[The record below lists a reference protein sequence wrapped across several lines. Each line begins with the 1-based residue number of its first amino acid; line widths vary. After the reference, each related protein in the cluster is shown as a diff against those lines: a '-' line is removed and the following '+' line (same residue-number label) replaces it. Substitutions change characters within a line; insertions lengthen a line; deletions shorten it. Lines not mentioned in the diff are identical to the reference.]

1 MRKSLEKLISNC
13 IALTYKLPK
22 GDPAIPKIKVS
33 TCSDECYQI
42 LSSDRELAEIIYN
55 GIVDY
60 SFNEADI
67 DLTKLDTFQKRAL
80 KSKLYFNPQDKEK
93 VQLKYGFYGEVLL
106 FLMLQFYH
114 KAGTFIS
121 RGFFYSPL
129 EKSETKGFD
138 TYQML
143 KGSDDGV
150 ELWFGEVKFH
160 KNFRTGITQILDKI
174 KTSLSDEYLN
184 SNFVAMEDK
193 EPFVSTE
200 ATISPVLNAFR
211 ENPEV
216 NLARVA
222 RENGMSF
229 VYPMLVIFDNENK
242 SYDDIIKSVVK
253 YTNERY
259 EKLEVNFS
267 LDYSIFFMFLPVN
280 TAMEIKKFVRSWILS
295 NQPVI

>member
-121 RGFFYSPL
+121 RGFFI
-129 EKSETKGFD
+129 
-138 TYQML
+138 
-143 KGSDDGV
+143 V
-150 ELWFGEVKFH
+150 H
-160 KNFRTGITQILDKI
+160 
-174 KTSLSDEYLN
+174 
-184 SNFVAMEDK
+184 
-193 EPFVSTE
+193 
-200 ATISPVLNAFR
+200 
-211 ENPEV
+211 
-216 NLARVA
+216 
-222 RENGMSF
+222 
-229 VYPMLVIFDNENK
+229 
-242 SYDDIIKSVVK
+242 
-253 YTNERY
+253 
-259 EKLEVNFS
+259 
-267 LDYSIFFMFLPVN
+267 
-280 TAMEIKKFVRSWILS
+280 
-295 NQPVI
+295 